1 MDLHGAA
8 ETRISKVDRRL
19 MKRLTTESWDP
30 DYDDKPVNQF
40 GEKWQKISDTWLN
53 STIDYIIKDL

>member
-1 MDLHGAA
+1 
-8 ETRISKVDRRL
+8 

-30 DYDDKPVNQF
+30 SYDDKPVNQF

-53 STIDYIIKDL
+53 STIEYIIKDL